1 MRDEKHY
8 FQASGFT
15 GAGACGLGERVQ
27 GSGGSVEWILELP
40 RGAWS
45 LVSHDLPGHR
55 GRSSVFQHETLEGGD
70 SADRRVPALW
80 KRDVDKFP
88 RPGLCPWDQAP
99 GPQLD
104 SHSKAGRFSAGE
116 LEAVSD
122 SLQS

>member
-1 MRDEKHY
+1 MRNITFSPQDS
-8 FQASGFT
+8 QGQ
-15 GAGACGLGERVQ
+15 GPVDLGK
-27 GSGGSVEWILELP
+27 GSRAEWILELP